1 MKEIVTF
8 SLNGKEYGIE
18 ISGMQSLENY
28 KEISPFPDAPE
39 GVAGTVKIRDEI
51 YPVFN
56 IREKLD
62 PVGSQVDGVTEV
74 TEETKFL
81 LLKTSVGDI
90 ACVVDSVG
98 KVFRAEGDDIQQ
110 FPSVARTKETTYI
123 DFVARRNNALIVVL
137 KPDELLTEEQKESI
151 QKIDFTEVKEE
162 R

>member
-1 MKEIVTF
+1 MKEIIAF

-28 KEISPFPDAPE
+28 QEIKPLPDAPE
-39 GVAGTVKIRDEI
+39 GVPGTVKIRDEI

-56 IREKLD
+56 IRAKID
-62 PVGSQVDGVTEV
+62 PAGSQVEAVPEV
-74 TEETKFL
+74 TEDTKLL

-90 ACVVDSVG
+90 ACVVDGVG

-110 FPSVARTKETTYI
+110 FPNVARTKETSYI

-137 KPDELLTEEQKESI
+137 KPDELLTEEQKEGI